1 MKKLRIKQ
9 VKSGIGRTK
18 RQKLTLQALGL
29 KRMHHTLEVVG
40 TPQILGM
47 IAKVDHLLEVEEV

>member
-1 MKKLRIKQ
+1 MKKLRVKQ

-29 KRMHHTLEVVG
+29 KRMHHSIEVNA
-40 TPQILGM
+40 TPQIEGM
-47 IAKVDHLLEVEEV
+47 IKKVEHLITVEEI

>member
-1 MKKLRIKQ
+1 MKKYRIKQ

-29 KRMHHTLEVVG
+29 KRMHHSIEVVG
-40 TPQILGM
+40 TPQIVGM
-47 IAKVDHLLEVEEV
+47 IGKVSHLLSVEEI